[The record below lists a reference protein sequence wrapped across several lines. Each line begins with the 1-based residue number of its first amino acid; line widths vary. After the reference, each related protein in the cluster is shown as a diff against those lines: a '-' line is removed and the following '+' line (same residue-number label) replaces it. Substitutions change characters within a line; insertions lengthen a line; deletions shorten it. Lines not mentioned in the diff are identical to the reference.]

1 MITKRDFV
9 LRGSCFCEKY
19 KKLFSDETVGYLVP
33 TNKKRCF
40 SGSGRL
46 LYNLCMDGCQYVVD
60 DNVQITLPDSL
71 FDVNLIPAG
80 ENVFF
85 NLSLSLSL
93 FISVSISLS
102 LYLSLSLALYLSVS
116 LYLCFHF
123 IIPLSFSLSLCL
135 CLSLLIQKSPRC
147 RIRVCRD
154 GIRGNLVM
162 ENKSTLVMHPI
173 LILLLLICVFVKVS
187 SLN

>member
-19 KKLFSDETVGYLVP
+19 RKLFSDETVGYLVA

-93 FISVSISLS
+93 
-102 LYLSLSLALYLSVS
+102 A
-116 LYLCFHF
+116 LYLCFYF
-123 IIPLSFSLSLCL
+123 IIPLSFSLSLSRSL
-135 CLSLLIQKSPRC
+135 SFCLSLSLFPFHYPFIFLSVSLSLSLSLSSYK
-147 RIRVCRD
+147 
-154 GIRGNLVM
+154 N
-162 ENKSTLVMHPI
+162 HPGVVY
-173 LILLLLICVFVKVS
+173 VFVGTES
-187 SLN
+187 EAIW